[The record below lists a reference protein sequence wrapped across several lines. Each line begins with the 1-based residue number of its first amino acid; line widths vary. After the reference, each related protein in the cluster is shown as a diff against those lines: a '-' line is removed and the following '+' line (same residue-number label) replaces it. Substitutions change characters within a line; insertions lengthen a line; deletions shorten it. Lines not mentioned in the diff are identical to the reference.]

1 MFIKKRSKQE
11 RHDKIIQQVTDKD
24 AELKKVYKKSKEL
37 LSVFKK
43 YKIVCFLGINS
54 IQMVYLNGRGMIK
67 RINQRSMDSSMSER
81 SAESNLT
88 NS

>member
-1 MFIKKRSKQE
+1 MPV
-11 RHDKIIQQVTDKD
+11 H
-24 AELKKVYKKSKEL
+24 KKSKKL

-54 IQMVYLNGRGMIK
+54 IQIIDLNGRGMIK
-67 RINQRSMDSSMSER
+67 RINQRVMDSSMSER